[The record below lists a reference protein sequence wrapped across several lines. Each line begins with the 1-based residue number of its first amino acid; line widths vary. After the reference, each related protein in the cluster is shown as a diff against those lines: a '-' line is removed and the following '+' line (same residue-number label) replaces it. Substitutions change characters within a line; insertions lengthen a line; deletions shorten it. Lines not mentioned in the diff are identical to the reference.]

1 MQLHKVRICDKTG
14 RWSIAPDGSWYDDSD
29 GRRDRDQRLVHIL
42 APAPFEVPGAVP
54 EVHSVV
60 FDTVNGAG
68 SHSWV
73 TQALVPKQ
81 SGSDDL
87 EELQQHTVCV
97 KAMLREKKGGS
108 VQVSLYRSASLRRCR
123 PRMNRCQ
130 QSGSTLFCPTV

>member
-1 MQLHKVRICDKTG
+1 M
-14 RWSIAPDGSWYDDSD
+14 
-29 GRRDRDQRLVHIL
+29 
-42 APAPFEVPGAVP
+42 P

-130 QSGSTLFCPTV
+130 SGSTLFCPTV